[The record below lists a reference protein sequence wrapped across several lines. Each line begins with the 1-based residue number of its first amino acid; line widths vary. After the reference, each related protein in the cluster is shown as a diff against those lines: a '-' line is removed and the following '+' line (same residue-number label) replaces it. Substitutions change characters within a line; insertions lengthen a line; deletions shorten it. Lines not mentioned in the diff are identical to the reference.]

1 VLQDLDSVLAGC
13 REGVERTT
21 SLVRDLRT
29 FSRLDRA
36 ERVLGNVHEIL
47 DSTLNLLR
55 GRLARIRVHRDYGEL
70 PELES
75 LAGQLGQVFM
85 NLLSNAADAL
95 GDSGTLTVRTRA
107 LEGGRVAIEIED
119 DGKGIE
125 PEHLERI
132 FDPFFTTKDVGKGTG
147 LGLSVSWGI
156 VERHGGT
163 IRVRSEPGRGSC
175 FRVELPLR
183 MPEPPGA

>member
-1 VLQDLDSVLAGC
+1 V
-13 REGVERTT
+13 
-21 SLVRDLRT
+21 
-29 FSRLDRA
+29 
-36 ERVLGNVHEIL
+36 
-47 DSTLNLLR
+47 
-55 GRLARIRVHRDYGEL
+55 
-70 PELES
+70 ES

-95 GDSGTLTVRTRA
+95 GDSGTLTVRTRS
-107 LEGGRVAIEIED
+107 LEGGRIAIEIED

-175 FRVELPLR
+175 FRVELPVR
-183 MPEPPGA
+183 MPAPPGA